1 MLLAV
6 GALGESPPP
15 PPVRISSG
23 HRRQSR
29 DPFAYT
35 AVRPSSASFATKELS
50 EPLFGPFFPGSAAA
64 ERYPTNDEPDK
75 NDGGGGGGGDDDEGL
90 HLFTQF
96 LLRDLSAN
104 KTESSGFIESAKATH
119 GNQFSM
125 CSKYSRARCFF
136 LFRVCTS
143 LSHR

>member
-15 PPVRISSG
+15 PPVRSSSG

-35 AVRPSSASFATKELS
+35 AVRPSSASFATEELP
-50 EPLFGPFFPGSAAA
+50 EPLFGPFVPGSAAA
-64 ERYPTNDEPDK
+64 ERYTYLTNDEPDK
-75 NDGGGGGGGDDDEGL
+75 NGGGGGDDDDDDEGL

-104 KTESSGFIESAKATH
+104 KTGSSGFIESGKATH
-119 GNQFSM
+119 GKSV
-125 CSKYSRARCFF
+125 RAA
-136 LFRVCTS
+136 
-143 LSHR
+143 

>member
-15 PPVRISSG
+15 VGISSG

-35 AVRPSSASFATKELS
+35 AVRPSSASFATEELP
-50 EPLFGPFFPGSAAA
+50 EPLFGPFVPGSAAA
-64 ERYPTNDEPDK
+64 ERYTYPTNDEPDK
-75 NDGGGGGGGDDDEGL
+75 NGGGGDDDDDDDDDDEGL

-104 KTESSGFIESAKATH
+104 KTGSSGFIESGKATH
-119 GNQFSM
+119 GKSV
-125 CSKYSRARCFF
+125 RAA
-136 LFRVCTS
+136 
-143 LSHR
+143 

>member
-1 MLLAV
+1 MPRRFHVGLWMLLAV

-15 PPVRISSG
+15 VGISSG

-35 AVRPSSASFATKELS
+35 AVRPSSASFATEELP
-50 EPLFGPFFPGSAAA
+50 EPLFGPFVPGSAAA
-64 ERYPTNDEPDK
+64 ERYTYLTNDEPDK
-75 NDGGGGGGGDDDEGL
+75 NGGGGGGGDDDDDDDEGL

-104 KTESSGFIESAKATH
+104 KTGSSGFIESSKATH
-119 GNQFSM
+119 GKSV
-125 CSKYSRARCFF
+125 RAA
-136 LFRVCTS
+136 
-143 LSHR
+143 

>member
-15 PPVRISSG
+15 VGISSG

-35 AVRPSSASFATKELS
+35 AVRPSSASFATEELP

-75 NDGGGGGGGDDDEGL
+75 NDGGGGGGDEGL

-143 LSHR
+143 LSQR